1 MDRPRRNDRSTE
13 DPMAVVA
20 QLMRWLLA
28 RGKTPVVK
36 PGQLCTVLAL
46 TGQILER
53 MDIQPEYTSATM
65 EHVHPCAMQQGPV
78 AGDID
83 DRAEPHRLPHE
94 FSSAEWDAFR
104 EALRLGQFDAF

>member
-1 MDRPRRNDRSTE
+1 MTPADRPRRNDRSTE

-46 TGQILER
+46 TGQILKR
-53 MDIQPEYTSATM
+53 MDIQPEYTSAAM
-65 EHVHPCAMQQGPV
+65 EHVLP
-78 AGDID
+78 DTD
-83 DRAEPHRLPHE
+83 DRAEPHRGPQE

-104 EALRLGQFDAF
+104 EALRLGRFDAF